1 MPGLPGL
8 RLEPLPLVG
17 ATTASPRDGAWLELT
32 SPSRDVRFL
41 SLAPRRLLNPP
52 ASTGMGFWS
61 INPYVGCEF
70 GCAYCYARG
79 THRWTVDRAARAQPP
94 IATAQEVATLPPA
107 EAFERRILVK
117 QGAAAV
123 LARTLDPARIADRP
137 IVIGTATDPYQPA
150 ERRFGLT
157 RSLLKEL
164 ENYRG
169 LHLGLITKSTLIR
182 RDIPLLVALSARH
195 RVTVHLSLASL
206 DAGLLRRL
214 EPRTPIPQ
222 ARLRTLRALAQAGL
236 RVHLLIAPI
245 LPGLTDG
252 TDALHALLLA
262 AREAGAHWADG
273 SPLRMGDAT
282 RATLLPWL
290 QRERP
295 ALFASYQ
302 RHYARRQRVAPHYA
316 EALRERLRTL
326 QHRTGFQTPPAWSP
340 SASAAPAPLQTEL
353 AFGAHPPIA

>member
-1 MPGLPGL
+1 MAAP
-8 RLEPLPLVG
+8 
-17 ATTASPRDGAWLELT
+17 ATPPHGAWRELT
-32 SPSRDVRFL
+32 STSRDVRFL
-41 SLAPRRLLNPP
+41 SLAPQRLLNPP
-52 ASTGMGFWS
+52 TSTGMGFWS

-70 GCAYCYARG
+70 GCAYCYARA
-79 THRWTVDRAARAQPP
+79 THRWTVDRAAQAQPP
-94 IATAQEVATLPPA
+94 IATAREVATLPPP

-123 LARTLDPARIADRP
+123 LARTLDPARIGDRP

-157 RSLLKEL
+157 RSLLEQL
-164 ENYRG
+164 GEYRG

-195 RVTVHLSLASL
+195 RITVHLSLASL

-214 EPRTPIPQ
+214 EPRTPVPQ

-236 RVHLLIAPI
+236 TVHLLIAPI

-262 AREAGAHWADG
+262 AREAGAHWAEG

-282 RATLLPWL
+282 RTTLLPWL

-295 ALFASYQ
+295 ALFARYQ

-316 EALRERLRTL
+316 DALQQRLRML
-326 QHRTGFQTPPAWSP
+326 QQRVGFQTPPTRSP
-340 SASAAPAPLQTEL
+340 LVTSGPTPAQTEL
-353 AFGAHPPIA
+353 AFGTHAPVP